1 MKALNFSLSFLY
13 NVCLVKVWIL
23 IKKARVLLYDYYCY
37 LGWGGVVNTCGAQK
51 KDGPNLSTSFL
62 A

>member
-1 MKALNFSLSFLY
+1 MITI
-13 NVCLVKVWIL
+13 VT
-23 IKKARVLLYDYYCY
+23 
-37 LGWGGVVNTCGAQK
+37 WGVGGGGRVVNTCGAQK

>member
-1 MKALNFSLSFLY
+1 MITIVTSGG
-13 NVCLVKVWIL
+13 
-23 IKKARVLLYDYYCY
+23 KK
-37 LGWGGVVNTCGAQK
+37 VVNTCGAQK

>member
-1 MKALNFSLSFLY
+1 MITI
-13 NVCLVKVWIL
+13 VT
-23 IKKARVLLYDYYCY
+23 
-37 LGWGGVVNTCGAQK
+37 WGGGGEVVNTCGAQK

>member
-1 MKALNFSLSFLY
+1 MITI
-13 NVCLVKVWIL
+13 VT
-23 IKKARVLLYDYYCY
+23 
-37 LGWGGVVNTCGAQK
+37 WGVGGGRVVNTCGAQK